1 MTKSQ
6 FQVNNQLFFHNDHN
20 DHNDHDHNEH
30 NDHGNSIRSGQQ
42 INDENK
48 VILSQNHIFA

>member
-6 FQVNNQLFFHNDHN
+6 FQVNNQLFFHNDH
-20 DHNDHDHNEH
+20 DHNEH
-30 NDHGNSIRSGQQ
+30 NDHGYSIRAGQQ
-42 INDENK
+42 INGENK